1 MYSLSDLQNGVRN
14 KPVASA
20 VKPALPAPV
29 APIVTT
35 TLTPIPVAE
44 ITTIRSKQEFT
55 TLKPLNVASCG
66 GCAIPSTTKSPP
78 GQKPSSFQFQTP
90 EFQKPVS
97 KLIHLDRILSY
108 VIFIL

>member
-1 MYSLSDLQNGVRN
+1 MYSLSDIQNGVRN
-14 KPVASA
+14 KPVVPA
-20 VKPALPAPV
+20 VKPAIPAPQVIPVV
-29 APIVTT
+29 AVVTT

-97 KLIHLDRILSY
+97 
-108 VIFIL
+108 